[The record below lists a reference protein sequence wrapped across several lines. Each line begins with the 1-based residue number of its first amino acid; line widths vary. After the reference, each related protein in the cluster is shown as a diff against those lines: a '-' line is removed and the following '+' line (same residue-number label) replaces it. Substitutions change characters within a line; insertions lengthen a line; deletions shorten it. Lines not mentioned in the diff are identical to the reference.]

1 MKIGDI
7 VRVKEWDLMAAEHGV
22 NEEGAI
28 KGIAFAPYMKS
39 VCGAEGTIRTCAD
52 AFVTIIFDPVYGDG
66 ANFWVFANETV
77 EVIKEAPEAEPVE
90 EAIFLESNLE
100 VLHREVLAGEDSK
113 ARDLWFKLDDFC
125 DFSDLMVWLNKPSE
139 QEKEAFTVDDLK

>member
-1 MKIGDI
+1 MKTGDI

-39 VCGAEGTIRTCAD
+39 VCGAEGIIKTCAD

-66 ANFWVFANETV
+66 ANFWVFAKETV
-77 EVIKEAPEAEPVE
+77 EVIKEAPEAPPAPKAQETNLDVLYRELQTGKEEKVKELWEICNEDLYECVE
-90 EAIFLESNLE
+90 L
-100 VLHREVLAGEDSK
+100 LAWLK
-113 ARDLWFKLDDFC
+113 APAD
-125 DFSDLMVWLNKPSE
+125 E
-139 QEKEAFTVDDLK
+139 DDLK

>member
-1 MKIGDI
+1 MKTGDI
-7 VRVKEWDLMAAEHGV
+7 VRVKEWDLMAAEYGV

-39 VCGAEGTIRTCAD
+39 VCGAEGIIRTCAD

-77 EVIKEAPEAEPVE
+77 EVIKEAPEAPPAPKGQETNLDVLRREMQAGKEEKVKEMWAICSEDIYDCVE
-90 EAIFLESNLE
+90 L
-100 VLHREVLAGEDSK
+100 LAWLK
-113 ARDLWFKLDDFC
+113 APAD
-125 DFSDLMVWLNKPSE
+125 E
-139 QEKEAFTVDDLK
+139 DDLK